1 MNRFTRYFAGV
12 GEEARRIRWPSMKE
26 LWKSVAIVLVITI
39 VAALFIY
46 LSDFLAVEIMRA
58 FELAFPNSGGS
69 DSETDE
75 EAAEAIR
82 YVYEMIRGAL

>member
-1 MNRFTRYFAGV
+1 MNKFTRYFAGV
-12 GEEARRIRWPSMKE
+12 GEEARRIRWPKPKE
-26 LWKSVAIVLVITI
+26 LFSAVAVVLVITI

-46 LSDFLAVEIMRA
+46 LSDYLAVQIMRV
-58 FELAFPNSGGS
+58 FELVFPSSGGTDTS
-69 DSETDE
+69 TDE